1 MVSLPRLIT
10 GLVTISSLSCHA
22 QFNDYTDHYVNN
34 EGVNIHY
41 VSRGDGPTLV
51 FLHGFPDFW
60 FTWKYQMDQL
70 SKDYNVIGIDLRAY
84 NQSEGPSET
93 DGYQMTKLMSD
104 ILVVIKDVGNDQVT
118 LIGNDWGGAI
128 AWQIATHYPNQVNG
142 LIACNIPHPKSLSN
156 YLNAHPETADYT
168 KKNESPHAIDYWNI
182 ERLMDTSGAVDQE
195 LSSAYIDAFER
206 SNIQGMLNY
215 YKASY
220 PKPSQVTGNNT
231 ALERKIKC
239 PVLMLH
245 GMKDSAFPP
254 GTLNDH
260 WMWIKNSFTLH
271 TFPDAGHFIQR
282 EAPEKVLYH
291 IQQWLKANVKKAK

>member
-1 MVSLPRLIT
+1 VLLKKILT
-10 GLVTISSLSCHA
+10 GLIIISYYSCQA
-22 QFNDYTDHYVNN
+22 QFDDYTDHFVNN
-34 EGVNIHY
+34 KGVNIHY
-41 VSRGDGPTLV
+41 VSKGAGPTLV

-60 FTWKYQMDQL
+60 FTWKYQMDKL
-70 SKDYNVIGIDLRAY
+70 SKDYKVIGIDLRAY
-84 NQSEGPSET
+84 NKSEGPSET

-128 AWQIATHYPNQVNG
+128 AWQIATYYPQQING

-168 KKNESPHAIDYWNI
+168 KKNEEPHTSDYWSVDQ
-182 ERLMDTSGAVDQE
+182 LMETSGTIDHE
-195 LSSAYIDAFER
+195 LSSSYRTAFEE
-206 SNIQGMLNY
+206 SHIQGMLNY

-220 PKPSQVTGNNT
+220 PKPSQVTSNST
-231 ALERKIKC
+231 TLERKIKC

-245 GMKDSAFPP
+245 GIKDSAFPP

-260 WMWIKNSFTLH
+260 WLWIENSFTLS

-282 EAPEKVLYH
+282 EEPKKVLYH
-291 IQQWLKANVKKAK
+291 IQHWLAANVKKVE